1 MWRRLPG
8 GMENRTFLNGFFNVN
23 AKTVDANFNA

>member
-8 GMENRTFLNGFFNVN
+8 GMENRTFLNGAFNT
-23 AKTVDANFNA
+23 KTVDSERDT

>member
-8 GMENRTFLNGFFNVN
+8 GMENRTFLNGAFN
-23 AKTVDANFNA
+23 AKTVDANVNV